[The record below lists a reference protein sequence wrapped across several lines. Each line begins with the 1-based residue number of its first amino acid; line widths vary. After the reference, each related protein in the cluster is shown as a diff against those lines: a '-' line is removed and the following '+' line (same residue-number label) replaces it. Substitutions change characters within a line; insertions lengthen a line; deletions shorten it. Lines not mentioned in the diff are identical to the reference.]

1 MTLLDELLRDRVRT
15 SIGTTLSRTV
25 ERTAEK
31 FASEWMMDPAM
42 RQRLKALVDHHCEA
56 AVADLLRE
64 RPARRRK
71 TARKKT
77 PPPAVNGRAGK
88 KAR

>member
-31 FASEWMMDPAM
+31 FASEWLMDPAM

-64 RPARRRK
+64 RPTRRTKRK
-71 TARKKT
+71 PK
-77 PPPAVNGRAGK
+77 PNGRPPQTQK
-88 KAR
+88 RKQKA